1 MFSRFLIVAML
12 AALIA
17 LAVSNTLEHS
27 ADLFA
32 RVPTTTEGNDQ

>member
-17 LAVSNTLEHS
+17 LAVNNTLDHS
-27 ADLFA
+27 ADLFKA
-32 RVPTTTEGNDQ
+32 ATTTEGN